1 MKGCVREGVAV
12 VGCVREGVSGG
23 GMCDGGEE
31 RWRDVRQIGRREDR
45 SGARERNKRLLT
57 PVSKCAYNLVPQQR
71 RVFGQLQCPNTK
83 LSMFLPIHLD
93 QVYTADLGPPYP
105 PPI

>member
-1 MKGCVREGVAV
+1 MEGCVREG
-12 VGCVREGVSGG
+12 GSGG

-45 SGARERNKRLLT
+45 SRARERNKRLLT